1 MEMVE
6 DREPWCAVVN
16 GVAKESDM
24 SEQLNNKR
32 EWVRMASG
40 PSINNR

>member
-1 MEMVE
+1 MQTAE
-6 DREPWCAVVN
+6 DRNPGVRAVQVE
-16 GVAKESDM
+16 KESDM

-40 PSINNR
+40 PSITNR